1 MPVRVV
7 TIDEPEI
14 RELFG
19 SGLALVRPDQVLA
32 WHADAGPRDP
42 DAVLDVITG
51 RSTCEPTDALAASA
65 RDAHRMA

>member
-1 MPVRVV
+1 VV

-32 WHADAGPRDP
+32 WHADAEPHDP

-51 RSTCEPTDALAASA
+51 RSTPADALAAPA
-65 RDAHRMA
+65 GETREGT